1 MVDPHDINRTLEY
14 LQPDFRMR
22 VEDLLID
29 LDMIMPNHNWQ
40 IFEAYRHPAR
50 QEWLFE
56 NTTAT
61 KAGPW
66 ESAHQYGLAVD
77 LVPRPSGKW
86 TWDEGI
92 HWGLMKKA
100 AVSHGLLVP
109 ISWDRAHVVDV
120 RWAKVQRAV
129 RR

>member
-1 MVDPHDINRTLEY
+1 MVDPHDINRTLEF
-14 LQPDFRMR
+14 LQPEFRVR
-22 VEDLLID
+22 IEDLLHD
-29 LDMIMPNHNWQ
+29 LDITMPSLNWQ

-50 QEWLFE
+50 QQWLLE

-77 LVPRPSGKW
+77 LVPRPAGNW
-86 TWDEGI
+86 TWNEGL
-92 HWGLMKKA
+92 HWRLMKKA
-100 AVSHGLLVP
+100 AVSHGLSVP
-109 ISWDRAHVVDV
+109 ISWDTAHVVDARWPAV
-120 RWAKVQRAV
+120 RRAV